1 MMTCPNCGAEME
13 QRAFMYVC
21 SFCGSISVA
30 ERAVPAQNKLKDAS
44 QYYKYIKR
52 NLSSIQQNP
61 HVDVEDLG
69 DAFECVS
76 NKPFHPNDGHFT
88 LFKKLSFWWYARISI
103 QGINIALLATMP
115 HSAERNFICFK
126 VKQEVVTCSQSGEKL
141 GKRCFPLTLTDFD
154 LLCASNDIQI
164 DSNMLSQICPANY
177 GEFTTYTRRFY
188 NAILGMS
195 KYRYTIDIKLLTD

>member
-1 MMTCPNCGAEME
+1 MTCPNCGAEME

-30 ERAVPAQNKLKDAS
+30 ERVMSAQNKFIDAL

-61 HVDVEDLG
+61 HVDVKDLG
-69 DAFECVS
+69 DTFECVS

-88 LFKKLSFWWYARISI
+88 LVKTLSFWWYAKISR
-103 QGINIALLATMP
+103 QGIYIALLATMP
-115 HSAERNFICFK
+115 HSAARNYICFK
-126 VKQEVVTCSQSGEKL
+126 VKQEIITCSQSGEKL
-141 GKRCFPLTLTDFD
+141 EKRCFPLTLADFD
-154 LLCASNDIQI
+154 LLSASNDIQI
-164 DSNMLSQICPANY
+164 DSNMLSQICPDNY

-188 NAILGMS
+188 NAILDMS

>member
-1 MMTCPNCGAEME
+1 ME

-30 ERAVPAQNKLKDAS
+30 ERVAPAQNKLLTDAS

-61 HVDVEDLG
+61 HVDVKDLG
-69 DAFECVS
+69 DMFECIS

-88 LFKKLSFWWYARISI
+88 LVKTLSFWWYAKISR
-103 QGINIALLATMP
+103 QGIAIALLATMP

-126 VKQEVVTCSQSGEKL
+126 VKAEVITCSQSGEKI
-141 GKRCFPLTLTDFD
+141 GKRCFPLALTDFD
-154 LLCASNDIQI
+154 LLCSTSDIMI
-164 DSNMLSQICPANY
+164 DSNMSGQRCPANY
-177 GEFTTYTRRFY
+177 GEFVTYTRRFY
-188 NAILGMS
+188 NAILDMS
-195 KYRYTIDIKLLTD
+195 KYRYAIDIRLLTDKN